1 MQNRDLATS
10 SDSPH
15 QVALRHGA
23 FTGEA
28 GFLRSRTGTA
38 AYRADIDGLRALAVI
53 AVIAF
58 HAFPRKLPGGFIGVD
73 VFFVISGYLIT
84 GIILNSCID
93 GNFSISEFY
102 SRRIRRIFPALS
114 LVLISTLLMGWPIL
128 SNLEYSQ
135 LGLHAVA
142 GAGFV
147 ANFVFWGEAGYFDRT
162 AAEKPLLHLWSLGVE
177 EQFYI
182 VWPLL
187 VWAMWR
193 TGRRFASTFVV
204 LGVISFLVSI
214 YQTSVSPSA
223 AFFSPVTR
231 FWELLVG
238 GYLAS
243 SEAGLAGWSSGRPHS
258 TGENRELS
266 KAAGPHS
273 AITSNWMSV
282 VGLALIIFPMV
293 TINGQSKFPGWWATV
308 PVAGT
313 YLMLRAGQQSW
324 IGLRLLSNPVM
335 VWLGLI
341 SFPLYLWH
349 WPLLSF
355 AHFLFPTQPSKWV
368 TVSAVAISL
377 LLAWLTYVL
386 LELPLR
392 RWSTPRNR
400 VVALSFTMVAITAS
414 SAALWKSGGA
424 PGRFPGVVDELA
436 SFSYDYRADYREGS
450 CFLRSD
456 QTASEFQTCVEPA
469 TAKAKNLILLWG
481 DSHAAH
487 LYPGLR
493 KNFDAENRIA
503 QRTSHGC
510 PPFMDHVS
518 DQRKGCVDTNAE
530 ILRWAAINKPDVILI
545 AAQWA
550 FKDPKLLTPTINALR
565 RLPNSPR
572 ILVMGPVPTWPGGL
586 PRILLASARR
596 TPSLASVPDRLSL
609 SATSESYRAETALQD
624 HLTTLNVEYVS
635 ILKILCNENK
645 ECLTRTGPTVAS
657 LTAWDEAHLTAAGSN
672 YVGAKLLADYFPS
685 RPKNN

>member
-1 MQNRDLATS
+1 MQNHGSAASTASFHENVLPNDALAGQTRLLFSEKTLS
-10 SDSPH
+10 S
-15 QVALRHGA
+15 
-23 FTGEA
+23 
-28 GFLRSRTGTA
+28 
-38 AYRADIDGLRALAVI
+38 YRADIDGLRALAVI

-58 HAFPRKLPGGFIGVD
+58 HAFPKRLTGGFVGVD

-84 GIILNSCID
+84 GIILNSCLN
-93 GNFSISEFY
+93 GKFSISEFY
-102 SRRIRRIFPALS
+102 SRRIRRIFPALA

-128 SNLEYSQ
+128 SNQEYAK
-135 LGLHAVA
+135 LGSHAAA

-147 ANFVFWGEAGYFDRT
+147 ANLVFWGEAGYFDR
-162 AAEKPLLHLWSLGVE
+162 AADEKPLLHLWSLGVE

-193 TGRRFASTFVV
+193 TGRHFALMLVAIGAV
-204 LGVISFLVSI
+204 SFIFSL
-214 YQTSVSPSA
+214 YQTSASPSA
-223 AFFSPVTR
+223 AFFSPLTR
-231 FWELLVG
+231 FWELLAG

-243 SEAGLAGWSSGRPHS
+243 REAGLAGWTAGKWQPSEKTRGHSEAKGRSLGVSS
-258 TGENRELS
+258 NFLS
-266 KAAGPHS
+266 F
-273 AITSNWMSV
+273 I
-282 VGLALIIFPMV
+282 GLALVILSMF
-293 TINGQSKFPGWWATV
+293 TINGQSKFPGWWAAV

-313 YLMLRAGQQSW
+313 YLMLKTGRGSW
-324 IGLRLLSNPVM
+324 IGLRLLSNPLM

-355 AHFLFPTQPSKWV
+355 AHFLYPTEPSKWV
-368 TVSAVAISL
+368 TVGAVAISVM
-377 LLAWLTYVL
+377 LAWLTYVL
-386 LELPLR
+386 LEQPLR
-392 RWSTPRNR
+392 LWSTPRRR
-400 VVALSFTMVAITAS
+400 VVALTCTMVAITAF

-487 LYPGLR
+487 LYSGLR
-493 KNFDAENRIA
+493 TNFDAENRIA
-503 QRTSHGC
+503 QLTSHGC

-518 DQRKGCVDTNAE
+518 VQRKGCVDTNAE
-530 ILRWAAINKPDVILI
+530 ILKWATVNKPDVILM

-550 FKDPKLLTPTINALR
+550 NKDPKLLTPTIDALK
-565 RLPNSPR
+565 RLPNAPR
-572 ILVMGPVPTWPGGL
+572 IMVLGPVPTWSGGL

-596 TPSLASVPDRLSL
+596 TPSQVSVPDRLTL
-609 SATSESYRAETALQD
+609 SATSESYKAEAALQD
-624 HLTTLNVEYVS
+624 HLKTFDIEYVS
-635 ILKILCNENK
+635 ILNILCNASR

-657 LTAWDEAHLTAAGSN
+657 LTAWDDAHLTAAGSN
-672 YVGAKLLADYFPS
+672 YVGAKLLADYFQS
-685 RPKNN
+685 RAKNN

>member
-10 SDSPH
+10 PDSPH
-15 QVALRHGA
+15 QVALPHDA
-23 FTGEA
+23 FTGRAEP
-28 GFLRSRTGTA
+28 LRSHTGTA

-84 GIILNSCID
+84 GIILNSCIN
-93 GNFSISEFY
+93 GNFSIFEFY
-102 SRRIRRIFPALS
+102 SRRIRRIFPALA
-114 LVLISTLLMGWPIL
+114 LVLISTLIMGWPIL
-128 SNLEYSQ
+128 TNLEYAQ
-135 LGLHAVA
+135 LGSHAVA

-147 ANFVFWGEAGYFDRT
+147 ANLVFWGEAGYFDRT

-193 TGRRFASTFVV
+193 RGRHFALTLVM
-204 LGVISFLVSI
+204 LGAISFLVSL
-214 YQTSVSPSA
+214 YQTSASPSA
-223 AFFSPVTR
+223 AFFSPLTR

-243 SEAGLAGWSSGRPHS
+243 REAGLAGWSSGRPHATAES
-258 TGENRELS
+258 RELS
-266 KAAGPHS
+266 KATARHWTVS
-273 AITSNWMSV
+273 SNLMSV
-282 VGLALIIFPMV
+282 TGLALVIFPMV
-293 TINGQSKFPGWWATV
+293 IINGQSKFPGWWAAV

-313 YLMLRAGQQSW
+313 YLMLRAGRESW
-324 IGLRLLSNPVM
+324 IGLRLFSNPLM

-355 AHFLFPTQPSKWV
+355 AHFLYPTEPSKWV
-368 TVSAVAISL
+368 TVSAVAISVM
-377 LLAWLTYVL
+377 LAWLTYVL
-386 LELPLR
+386 LEQPLR
-392 RWSTPRNR
+392 LWSTPRHR
-400 VVALSFTMVAITAS
+400 VIALSCIMVAITAFG
-414 SAALWKSGGA
+414 AALWKSGGA

-436 SFSYDYRADYREGS
+436 SFNYDYRADYREGS
-450 CFLRSD
+450 CFLRTD
-456 QTASEFQTCVEPA
+456 QKASEFQTCVEPA
-469 TAKAKNLILLWG
+469 TAKAKNLVLLWG

-487 LYPGLR
+487 LYSGLR
-493 KNFDAENRIA
+493 TNFGAENRIA
-503 QRTSHGC
+503 QLTSHGC

-518 DQRKGCVDTNAE
+518 TQRRGCFDTNAE
-530 ILRWAAINKPDVILI
+530 ILKWATVNKPDVILI

-550 FKDPKLLTPTINALR
+550 NKDPKLLTPTIDALK
-565 RLPNSPR
+565 RLPNAPR
-572 ILVMGPVPTWPGGL
+572 IMVIGPVPTWTGGL

-596 TPSLASVPDRLSL
+596 APSQVSVPVRLSL
-609 SATSESYRAETALQD
+609 SATSKSYQAEAALQA
-624 HLTTLNVEYVS
+624 HLKTFNIEYVS
-635 ILKILCNENK
+635 ILNILCNESR

-657 LTAWDEAHLTAAGSN
+657 LTAWDEAHLTDAGSN
-672 YVGAKLLADYFPS
+672 YVGTKLLADYFPS
-685 RPKNN
+685 QAKNN

>member
-1 MQNRDLATS
+1 MKNRDLATS
-10 SDSPH
+10 SDSQN
-15 QVALRHGA
+15 QVAPPHNALTAKAGLLQSHTGA
-23 FTGEA
+23 
-28 GFLRSRTGTA
+28 S

-84 GIILNSCID
+84 GIILNSLIN
-93 GNFSISEFY
+93 GKFSISEFY
-102 SRRIRRIFPALS
+102 SRRIRRIFPALA
-114 LVLISTLLMGWPIL
+114 LVLIGTLFMGWAIL

-135 LGLHAVA
+135 LGSHTVA
-142 GAGFV
+142 GASFI

-162 AAEKPLLHLWSLGVE
+162 ASEKPLLHLWSLGVE

-193 TGRRFASTFVV
+193 TGRRFALTFIL
-204 LGVISFLVSI
+204 LGVISFLMSL

-223 AFFSPVTR
+223 AFFSPLTR

-238 GYLAS
+238 GYLAT
-243 SEAGLAGWSSGRPHS
+243 SEAKMGGLSSVRPHS
-258 TGENRELS
+258 TGENREIA
-266 KAAGPHS
+266 KASGPHS
-273 AITSNWMSV
+273 AVTSNWMSAI
-282 VGLALIIFPMV
+282 GLALIIFPMV
-293 TINGQSKFPGWWATV
+293 TINGQSKFPGWWAGL

-313 YLMLRAGQQSW
+313 YLMLRAGKQSW
-324 IGLRLLSNPVM
+324 IGSQLLSNPVM

-355 AHFLFPTQPSKWV
+355 AHFFFPTQLSKWV

-392 RWSTPRNR
+392 RWSTTRNR
-400 VVALSFTMVAITAS
+400 VAALSFTMVSIAVCG
-414 SAALWKSGGA
+414 AALWKSGGA
-424 PGRFPGVVDELA
+424 PGRFPGTVDELA
-436 SFSYDYRADYREGS
+436 SFRYDYRADYREGS

-456 QTASEFQTCVEPA
+456 QTASEFQSCVEPA
-469 TAKAKNLILLWG
+469 TAETKNLILLWG

-487 LYPGLR
+487 LYLGLR
-493 KNFDAENRIA
+493 TNLGAENRIA

-510 PPFMDHVS
+510 PPFIDYVS
-518 DQRKGCVDTNAE
+518 IQRKGCVDTNAE
-530 ILRWAAINKPDVILI
+530 ILKWAAINKPDVILI

-550 FKDPKLLTPTINALR
+550 LKDPRLLTPTIDALR
-565 RLPNSPR
+565 RLPKSPR
-572 ILVMGPVPTWPGGL
+572 ILVVGPVPTWSGGL
-586 PRILLASARR
+586 PRILLASARK
-596 TPSLASVPDRLSL
+596 TPSQVSVPERLNVS
-609 SATSESYRAETALQD
+609 SIAESYNTESALKD
-624 HLTTLNVEYVS
+624 HLKSLNVEYIS
-635 ILKILCNENK
+635 ILNILCNK
-645 ECLTRTGPTVAS
+645 DRECLTRTDYKNAS

-672 YVGAKLLADYFPS
+672 YVGKKLLVNYY
-685 RPKNN
+685 RR

>member
-15 QVALRHGA
+15 QVALPHDA
-23 FTGEA
+23 FTGRA
-28 GFLRSRTGTA
+28 GPLRSHTGTA

-84 GIILNSCID
+84 GIILNSCIN
-93 GNFSISEFY
+93 GNFSIFEFY
-102 SRRIRRIFPALS
+102 SRRIRRIFPALA

-128 SNLEYSQ
+128 TNLEYSQ
-135 LGLHAVA
+135 LGSHAVA

-147 ANFVFWGEAGYFDRT
+147 ANLVFWGEAGYFDRT

-193 TGRRFASTFVV
+193 RGRHFALTLVM
-204 LGVISFLVSI
+204 LGAISFLVSL
-214 YQTSVSPSA
+214 YQTSASPSA
-223 AFFSPVTR
+223 AFFSPLTR

-243 SEAGLAGWSSGRPHS
+243 REAGLAGWSSGRPHATAES
-258 TGENRELS
+258 RELS
-266 KAAGPHS
+266 KATGRHWAVS
-273 AITSNWMSV
+273 SNLMSV
-282 VGLALIIFPMV
+282 TGLALVIFPMV
-293 TINGQSKFPGWWATV
+293 TINGQSKFPGWWAAV

-313 YLMLRAGQQSW
+313 YLMLRAGRESW
-324 IGLRLLSNPVM
+324 IGLRLFSNPLM

-349 WPLLSF
+349 WPILSF
-355 AHFLFPTQPSKWV
+355 AHFLYPTEPTKWV
-368 TVSAVAISL
+368 TFSAVAISVM
-377 LLAWLTYVL
+377 LAWLTYVL
-386 LELPLR
+386 LEQPLR
-392 RWSTPRNR
+392 RWSTPRHR
-400 VVALSFTMVAITAS
+400 VVALSCTMVAITAFG
-414 SAALWKSGGA
+414 AALWKSGGA

-436 SFSYDYRADYREGS
+436 SFNYDYRADYREGS
-450 CFLRSD
+450 CFLRTD

-469 TAKAKNLILLWG
+469 TTKAKNLVLLWG

-487 LYPGLR
+487 LYSGLR
-493 KNFDAENRIA
+493 TNFGAENRIA
-503 QRTSHGC
+503 QLTSHGC

-518 DQRKGCVDTNAE
+518 AQRKGCVDTNAE
-530 ILRWAAINKPDVILI
+530 ILKWATVNKPDVILI

-550 FKDPKLLTPTINALR
+550 NKDPKLLTPTIDALK
-565 RLPNSPR
+565 RLPNAPR
-572 ILVMGPVPTWPGGL
+572 IMVIGPVPTWSGGL

-596 TPSLASVPDRLSL
+596 APSQVSVPDRLSL
-609 SATSESYRAETALQD
+609 SATSKSYKAEAALQA
-624 HLTTLNVEYVS
+624 HLKTFNIEYVS
-635 ILKILCNENK
+635 ILNILCNESR

-685 RPKNN
+685 EAKNN